1 MAATAN
7 AQRYNPELPWSQ
19 RGTDPR
25 IAHLG
30 DKLRH
35 LRQLVLS
42 QLAQLAQTPESD
54 SFVRDEEGSGSGHD
68 GEAQWTTDDEDRNP
82 VPWSEQGSGSGDEP
96 IGEQMRPQ
104 AWRIVCMLSFSNKT
118 IDLFLF
124 YFTSEG
130 WSSRSRL
137 AVEAASEY
145 ESRRRGQD
153 QRSVPQPQSA
163 GRFHPVGVHV
173 HPRPAENSAVVL
185 RL

>member
-1 MAATAN
+1 MVAATAS

-19 RGTDPR
+19 RGADPR

-35 LRQLVLS
+35 LRQLVLA

-96 IGEQMRPQ
+96 IGEQMRYIKRGVLS
-104 AWRIVCMLSFSNKT
+104 ACFRIPIRLLILLF
-118 IDLFLF
+118 FLF
-124 YFTSEG
+124 FS
-130 WSSRSRL
+130 
-137 AVEAASEY
+137 
-145 ESRRRGQD
+145 
-153 QRSVPQPQSA
+153 
-163 GRFHPVGVHV
+163 
-173 HPRPAENSAVVL
+173 
-185 RL
+185 